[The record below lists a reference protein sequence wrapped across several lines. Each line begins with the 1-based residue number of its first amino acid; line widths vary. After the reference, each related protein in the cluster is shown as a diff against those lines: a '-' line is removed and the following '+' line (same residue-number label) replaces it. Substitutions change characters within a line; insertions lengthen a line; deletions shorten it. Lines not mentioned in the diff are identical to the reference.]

1 MRSLSN
7 AVGVYPMNR
16 AARVLTALISVL
28 KMKNRSFAL
37 WCQGLVQ
44 SGFFDLEGE
53 PRTGL

>member
-1 MRSLSN
+1 VRSLSN